1 VSSTE
6 VIFPYA
12 GADPDRERA
21 LSWVAERC
29 DFPYT
34 VARSKLP
41 FNKAMTLMPAIAR
54 SSAQIVVA
62 HDADVWTPGLA
73 LAVQAVRDGAAWA
86 VPHWKVHRL
95 SAEATRAVLGGGEWS
110 GQPLARPV
118 YTGIAGGGV
127 IVAHRDTFLDIPLD
141 PRFHGWG
148 QEDESWA
155 MALWCLLGEP
165 WRGEDPL
172 VHLWHTLEP
181 RHGQRMGSQAGWD
194 LRNRYAQVRY
204 DEANMRQL
212 LQEAQDALLQ
222 PH

>member
-1 VSSTE
+1 MAAE

-21 LSWVAERC
+21 LAWTTERC
-29 DFPYT
+29 EFPYT
-34 VARSKLP
+34 VATSKLP
-41 FNKAMTLMPAIAR
+41 FNKAMTLMPAIER
-54 SSAQIVVA
+54 SSAEIVVA
-62 HDADVWTPGLA
+62 HDADVWTPGIA
-73 LAVQAVRDGAAWA
+73 CAIRAVEDGAAWA
-86 VPHWKVHRL
+86 IPHWNVHRL
-95 SAEATRAVLGGGEWS
+95 SADATRAVLGGSGWS

-118 YTGIAGGGV
+118 YTGVAGGGV
-127 IVAHRDTFLDIPLD
+127 VVALRDTMLDVPLD
-141 PRFHGWG
+141 PRFQGWG

-181 RHGQRMGSQAGWD
+181 RDGQRTGNQVSWT
-194 LRNRYAQVRY
+194 LRNRYATVRY
-204 DEANMRQL
+204 DQAGMRQL
-212 LQEAQDALLQ
+212 LAEAKDALLQ